1 MTLLFLFYEFFKA
14 GLFAVGGG
22 LATLPFILKMMDKY
36 PAWFGTL
43 QLADIVAIAEST
55 PGPIGVNAATYAGY
69 AAAGVPGA
77 LVASIA
83 VVLPSFIIISLIADL
98 LVKYRS
104 NKLVDDAFSAL
115 RPMVAGLIAAA
126 GYSVLKIALLRGD
139 TANGLLAAVDWRYA
153 ALFAVLFICTQIRKL
168 SKIHPIFYI
177 LAGAAAGLL
186 LSL

>member
-1 MTLLFLFYEFFKA
+1 MTLLLLFYEFFKA

-36 PAWFGTL
+36 PSWFGTL

-55 PGPIGVNAATYAGY
+55 PGPVGVNAATYAGY
-69 AAAGVPGA
+69 SAAGISGA
-77 LVASIA
+77 LIASLA

-98 LVKYRS
+98 LQKYRS
-104 NKLVDDAFSAL
+104 NKLVDDAFSGL

-126 GYSVLKIALLRGD
+126 GYSVLKIAVLRGD
-139 TANGLLAAVDWRYA
+139 VANGLLAAVDWRCAILFA
-153 ALFAVLFICTQIRKL
+153 ALFACTQIKGL

-177 LAGAAAGLL
+177 LTGAAAGLL